1 MPQMIRW
8 HNWRD
13 EPPELTPQ
21 DRILILTNEGEY
33 ITAQPV
39 PGGYCFRKIDPEK
52 PYIGR
57 TSASF
62 AAWTLVPK
70 APRCVIDDEDLETI
84 PARETSDVNDCRRCV
99 RNYKASK
106 KG

>member
-13 EPPELTPQ
+13 EPPEVGPEERL
-21 DRILILTNEGEY
+21 LVLTNKGEY
-33 ITAQPV
+33 ITAQQV
-39 PGGYCFRKIDPEK
+39 KGGYCFRKIDPEK

-62 AAWTLVPK
+62 AAWAVIPK
-70 APRCVIDDEDLETI
+70 TPRCVLDDEDLERI
-84 PARETSDVNDCRRCV
+84 PAYETSDFNDCRRCV